1 MEREAKVE
9 IIRKNTLE
17 VINPE
22 ELDKKLDKKSPI
34 AYTGYEPS
42 GKIHLG
48 HAITIMKLKQ
58 LQEIGF
64 KIKILLADYHA
75 YLNGKGTIEEI
86 EEIAEYNKKCFL
98 AFGLSKENTE
108 FILGSSFQT
117 NHNYVGNLYKLANL
131 TTLSRAKRSM
141 DQVSRSSENP
151 KVSNVIYP
159 LMQVADMIFLD
170 VDVALGGMEQRKIQM
185 LAREH
190 LPKLD
195 FEAPVCIHTPLLHGL
210 DGDEKMSSSKGNLI
224 AIDEDEEKI
233 AEKIKKSYCP
243 LKEVEGNPIIEIA
256 NHFIFSTQDEILI
269 ERPEKFGGN
278 LNLNETELIDM
289 YVTGELHPADLK
301 NAVSKFMI
309 EYLKPVREYMLNNQ

>member
-1 MEREAKVE
+1 MIEKG
-9 IIRKNTLE
+9 TLE
-17 VINPE
+17 VINAE
-22 ELDKKLDKKSPI
+22 ELEKKLEKENPI

-48 HAITIMKLKQ
+48 HDITIIKLKK
-58 LQEIGF
+58 LQDIGF
-64 KIKILLADYHA
+64 KIKVLLADFHA

-86 EEIAEYNKKCFL
+86 GEMAAYNKKCFL
-98 AFGLSKENTE
+98 AFGLSKKNTE

-117 NHNYVGNLYKLANL
+117 NHNYVEDLYKLANL

-141 DQVSRSSENP
+141 DRVSRSSQNP
-151 KVSNVIYP
+151 KVANVIYP

-170 VDVALGGMEQRKIQM
+170 VDIALGGMEQRKIQM

-195 FEAPVCIHTPLLHGL
+195 FEAPICIHTPLLHGL

-224 AIDEDEEKI
+224 AIDEDEEEI
-233 AEKIKKSYCP
+233 VEKIKKSYCP
-243 LKEVEGNPIIEIA
+243 MKEIEGNPIIEIA
-256 NHFIFSTQDEILI
+256 NHFIFSNQDKILI
-269 ERPEKFGGN
+269 ERPKKFGGN
-278 LNLNETELIDM
+278 LNLSEDELIDM
-289 YVTGELHPADLK
+289 YVKGDLHPVDLK
-301 NAVSKFMI
+301 NGVTKFMI